1 MKIYLVGGA
10 VRDEL
15 LGIPFKE
22 KDWVVVDSS
31 HQEMTK
37 NGFKRVGK
45 NFPVYIHPKTKE
57 EYALARKEKKTGKGH
72 KNFSFDVNPN
82 VSLSEDLKRRDITI
96 NAIAKDSL
104 GNFYDPFGGMKDLKN
119 RKIRIVSNAFSED
132 PLRLFRIARFKTKLA
147 AFDFSITR
155 NSLATMKEITSN
167 DEVNFL
173 SGERIWDET
182 YKALSYSNSSLYF
195 STLKKVE
202 ALKYFEGL
210 DKVYSKNLKFLKLL
224 DEKKNMVSEKWAVIN
239 LFSKKADNL
248 EKKIKVPKKI
258 CNFRKGLSEKYVF
271 SSLRMMNFFRHN
283 ENIILSLNL
292 LEFLKIISKKELQDW
307 SQLLDKLKK
316 VKIASKNLEPKEIK
330 EKLIKKRMTIIKQHK
345 HD

>member
-15 LGIPFKE
+15 LGIPSKE

-45 NFPVYIHPKTKE
+45 NFPVYIHPETKE

-147 AFDFSITR
+147 AFDFSITK
-155 NSLATMKEITSN
+155 NSLAVMKEITSN

-182 YKALSYSNSSLYF
+182 YKALSYCNSSLYF
-195 STLKKVE
+195 STLKKVD

-210 DKVYSKNLKFLKLL
+210 DKN
-224 DEKKNMVSEKWAVIN
+224 
-239 LFSKKADNL
+239 
-248 EKKIKVPKKI
+248 
-258 CNFRKGLSEKYVF
+258 
-271 SSLRMMNFFRHN
+271 
-283 ENIILSLNL
+283 
-292 LEFLKIISKKELQDW
+292 
-307 SQLLDKLKK
+307 
-316 VKIASKNLEPKEIK
+316 
-330 EKLIKKRMTIIKQHK
+330 
-345 HD
+345 

>member
-15 LGIPFKE
+15 LGIPSKE

-45 NFPVYIHPKTKE
+45 NFPVYIHPETKE

-119 RKIRIVSNAFSED
+119 RKIRIVSNAFSEESMS
-132 PLRLFRIARFKTKLA
+132 PLPKIGIL
-147 AFDFSITR
+147 
-155 NSLATMKEITSN
+155 
-167 DEVNFL
+167 
-173 SGERIWDET
+173 IWG
-182 YKALSYSNSSLYF
+182 S
-195 STLKKVE
+195 
-202 ALKYFEGL
+202 
-210 DKVYSKNLKFLKLL
+210 
-224 DEKKNMVSEKWAVIN
+224 
-239 LFSKKADNL
+239 
-248 EKKIKVPKKI
+248 
-258 CNFRKGLSEKYVF
+258 
-271 SSLRMMNFFRHN
+271 FFTFA
-283 ENIILSLNL
+283 IY
-292 LEFLKIISKKELQDW
+292 
-307 SQLLDKLKK
+307 SQL
-316 VKIASKNLEPKEIK
+316 ASPLYICFLVLP
-330 EKLIKKRMTIIKQHK
+330 
-345 HD
+345 